1 MPRFRSLLALPCLLL
16 VACSGESEP
25 QTPATPPASLTV
37 SVATPAQQALP
48 QRITASGSV
57 AAWEE
62 MSLGVELGGQRVAE
76 VLVEV
81 GDTVSKGQPL
91 LRLDTRSLEMELRQ
105 AEAALAQAE
114 ANLTVAAANARRGE
128 RLKKEQLV
136 AASEADQLIA
146 GELTAQAQRN
156 TTIAQRDNARLRLGF
171 ATLRAPD
178 DGVISARAVQP
189 GQVAMTAVEMLRLI
203 RQGRLEWRAELPEAD
218 LIRVS
223 PGVTVELQGPDG
235 AKVAGTVRAVS
246 PSLSAE
252 SRTGT
257 VYADLPQ
264 PGALRAGMYAAGD
277 LVLGERTA
285 RTVPEQAIVER
296 DGYRYLFVLGENDV
310 VSQRRVEL
318 GARAEGVV
326 EIRDGLQGDERVVV
340 QGAGFLTDGDRV
352 RVAPADADA
361 G

>member
-1 MPRFRSLLALPCLLL
+1 MPRFRSLLALSCLLL

-25 QTPATPPASLTV
+25 QAPTDPPASLTV
-37 SVATPAQQALP
+37 SVAPPAQQALP

-62 MSLGVELGGQRVAE
+62 MSLGVELSGQRVAE

-81 GDTVSKGQPL
+81 GDTVTKGQPL

-105 AEAALAQAE
+105 AEAALAQAQ

-156 TTIAQRDNARLRLGF
+156 TAQAQLENARLRLGF

-178 DGVISARAVQP
+178 DGVISARSVQP
-189 GQVAMTAVEMLRLI
+189 GQVVVTAAEMLRLI
-203 RQGRLEWRAELPEAD
+203 RKGRLEWRAELPEAE

-223 PGVTVELQGPDG
+223 AGAVVELQGPDG
-235 AKVAGTVRAVS
+235 GKVAGTVRAVS
-246 PSLSAE
+246 PALSAE

-257 VYADLPQ
+257 VYADLPE
-264 PGALRAGMYAAGD
+264 PGALRAGMYASGD
-277 LVLGERTA
+277 IVLGERAA
-285 RTVPEQAIVER
+285 RTVPESAIVER
-296 DGYRYLFVLGENDV
+296 DGHRYLFVLGAEDT
-310 VSQRRVEL
+310 VSQRRVEV
-318 GARAEGVV
+318 GARGDGVV
-326 EIRDGLQGDERVVV
+326 EIRDGLQGDEQVVV
-340 QGAGFLTDGDRV
+340 QGAGFLSDGDRV
-352 RVAPADADA
+352 RVVPADAA